1 MVMFVCVCQLSR
13 LQPLLAREQARLK
26 REAADE
32 DADDIATALRH
43 LQFRVCSPTQQQQPT
58 RLFFI

>member
-1 MVMFVCVCQLSR
+1 MGGLCPRIQLSQ

-32 DADDIATALRH
+32 DADDVGEALRH
-43 LQFRVCSPTQQQQPT
+43 LQFRVCSPQQQQQR
-58 RLFFI
+58 RLFFF

>member
-1 MVMFVCVCQLSR
+1 LSQ

-32 DADDIATALRH
+32 DADDVGEALRR
-43 LQFRVCSPTQQQQPT
+43 LQFRVCSPQQQQG
-58 RLFFI
+58 RLFFF